1 MGCGAIDKLDKNF
14 FENNISNKINQ
25 LYLDELFPPSN
36 ISIFGKENLEKI
48 KIGKKIP
55 YSSYYKKLLKDFK
68 KNQIIWKRAKDIF
81 SNKEYSLFSNNISPH
96 NIFQGS
102 IGNCYFLTVISG
114 LAKFPSLIYQLF
126 NNLNISENGCYI
138 IYLRINNKISKIY
151 LDDYFPYNIRKNKP
165 VFCRSS
171 KNEIWVMLLEKAWA
185 KIKGSYFN
193 MDNGSPIDVL
203 NSFLLSE
210 NLKEDIIYKFYSLSD
225 INEKDK
231 IWNTIRNKNKDNTF
245 MLCLSKK
252 NLENKKKLKKFN
264 VSIVEEHFYN
274 IIDIYVKDDKKLLK
288 LRNPWGFNL
297 KNKNYN
303 NIKNETDFIIDDN
316 IENLKQNEEE
326 LSLGDGEF
334 IIDFNYFCYLF
345 EEIQIY
351 EIKRFSINNIYN
363 LKQQNNKINI
373 VFLGIKDIKLNQII
387 FNLKLITNENL
398 IYFENKFINFHL
410 ILVGKEDMKVYER
423 INNKIYFNQSEIQF
437 PLLLEPKVALNYFLC
452 FSFSCNINEFNDI
465 DINIFFKNQNYIEVI
480 NYNHYYEN
488 EDLLD
493 IFKMEFK
500 ETKINFSSLIYKKNI
515 FI

>member
-1 MGCGAIDKLDKNF
+1 
-14 FENNISNKINQ
+14 
-25 LYLDELFPPSN
+25 
-36 ISIFGKENLEKI
+36 
-48 KIGKKIP
+48 
-55 YSSYYKKLLKDFK
+55 
-68 KNQIIWKRAKDIF
+68 
-81 SNKEYSLFSNNISPH
+81 
-96 NIFQGS
+96 
-102 IGNCYFLTVISG
+102 
-114 LAKFPSLIYQLF
+114 
-126 NNLNISENGCYI
+126 
-138 IYLRINNKISKIY
+138 
-151 LDDYFPYNIRKNKP
+151 
-165 VFCRSS
+165 
-171 KNEIWVMLLEKAWA
+171 MLLEKAWA

-231 IWNTIRNKNKDNTF
+231 IWNTIKNKNKDNTF

-252 NLENKKKLKKFN
+252 NLDNKKKLNKFN
-264 VSIVEEHFYN
+264 VSIVEKHFYN
-274 IIDIYVKDDKKLLK
+274 IIEIYEKDGKNLLK

-316 IENLKQNEEE
+316 NENLKQNEEE
-326 LSLGDGEF
+326 LFLGDGEF
-334 IIDFNYFCYLF
+334 ITDFNYFCYLF
-345 EEIQIY
+345 DEIQIY
-351 EIKRFSINNIYN
+351 EIKRFSINIIYN

-387 FNLKLITNENL
+387 LNLKLITNENL

-493 IFKMEFK
+493 IFKMEFNLFLS
-500 ETKINFSSLIYKKNI
+500 IFYQLFVNLISK
-515 FI
+515 